1 MGLDRLSEQPP
12 MAAGWSVGR
21 LGEVCSLIDRNFL
34 WGADG
39 QTRQADLES
48 TFFVISMSPL
58 SCRILCGTVRI
69 LSFVTRH
76 TESSSSANEAC
87 NVTCLLC
94 ERVSLKGTEGGRGG
108 EVDRG
113 RTQKQKK
120 VLADRRQYQ
129 DGLKKVGG
137 AL

>member
-94 ERVSLKGTEGGRGG
+94 ERVSLRGTEGGEG
-108 EVDRG
+108 
-113 RTQKQKK
+113 
-120 VLADRRQYQ
+120 
-129 DGLKKVGG
+129 
-137 AL
+137 